1 MLTLSDSVDN
11 YGLLLFYVN
20 VIPSRT
26 PEYDIFGGI
35 FPATSPNYEFSLSGT
50 MNAGGVSDYALFEPM
65 DSTHLQCVVWN
76 INPLGSYTSGLCR
89 IVGILK

>member
-1 MLTLSDSVDN
+1 MLTLSDSVAN

-20 VIPSRT
+20 VVPSRT

-35 FPATSPNYEFSLSGT
+35 FPSAFPYYEFSLLGT
-50 MNAGGVSDYALFEPM
+50 MNAGSAPNYALFTLV
-65 DSTHLQCVVWN
+65 DSTHLRCDAWV
-76 INPLGSYTSGLCR
+76 INQLEQYTSGLCR